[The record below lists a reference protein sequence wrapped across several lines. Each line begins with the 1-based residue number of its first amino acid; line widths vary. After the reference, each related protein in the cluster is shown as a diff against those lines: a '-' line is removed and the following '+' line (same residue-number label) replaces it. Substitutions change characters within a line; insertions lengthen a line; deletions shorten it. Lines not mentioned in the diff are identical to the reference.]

1 VIDGNREAA
10 MRRVSLSCI
19 MILLW
24 PPAAALSQGVN
35 LEPGQQVRVT
45 APTYDLHRTPAT
57 FRAMRSDTLRLDF
70 TRKRLDHGSVVVDS
84 LAVAVPLAMVSK
96 LEVPAGRRSN
106 WDKGARTGA
115 LVGGG
120 VGLLLGVA
128 YAACDDSWVCPQS
141 GGEKVGAV
149 VVGAV
154 AVGLAGGL
162 VGTMIGALS
171 SRDAWHDV
179 PLGRARVAVHPTP
192 DGLALGAA
200 FRF

>member
-1 VIDGNREAA
+1 
-10 MRRVSLSCI
+10 MRRVLFPCVVMLACPLGS
-19 MILLW
+19 
-24 PPAAALSQGVN
+24 ALGQVAN
-35 LEPGQQVRVT
+35 LQPGERVRVT
-45 APTYDLHRTPAT
+45 APAYDLRRTPAT
-57 FRAMRSDTLRLDF
+57 FRAMRSGSLHLDF
-70 TRKRLDHGSVVVDS
+70 TRKRLDHGGVVVDS
-84 LAVAVPLAMVSK
+84 PAVAVPLAMVSR
-96 LEVPAGRRSN
+96 LEAPAGRRSN
-106 WDKGARTGA
+106 WDKGARAGA

-141 GGEKVGAV
+141 GGEKIGAV

-154 AVGLAGGL
+154 AVGFAGGL

-171 SRDAWHDV
+171 SRDAWRDV

-192 DGLALGAA
+192 DGFALGVA